1 MRLRINS
8 ASSGSVFESLIKVE
22 LAGPKQITLRTDK
35 RSTTIPR
42 PAANKKK
49 RLWACLVCLGL
60 LTGCAKRPQA
70 TVTSGMEDPESSW
83 IRVLLFGNLNECTVY
98 SYGGLMVEDR
108 AMGATA
114 WFPESDQDLTIALH
128 EGRFRIGDHLF
139 NGDLLIRTQT
149 PFVFS
154 INGSVFRGHIRLL
167 RDEEGTSFSAINQV
181 PLESYLCGVIPSEM
195 QSYWEPEALKV
206 QAIAARTYCL
216 YIKNRFGQNR
226 PWDLKRTQA
235 HQVYRGLAAET
246 TTTNEAVF
254 QTEGLVLIC
263 PDADGKQTL
272 FPAYYSSSCGGHTE
286 NSRFVFGDQVPALE
300 GVSCPYCRKTTR
312 SEYYYWSGLFYSKEE
327 INRRLMERYPS
338 LAALETIDRI
348 EPAQQSEGERITLIR
363 LIGKN
368 GNIGFLRGED
378 FRLAL
383 DPSGRKI
390 KSAIFSLRTSS
401 KGYEFVNGRGFG
413 HGVGLCQSGAQG
425 MARLGKTCEE
435 ILEYYYPGSRL
446 VRITKT
452 P

>member
-1 MRLRINS
+1 M
-8 ASSGSVFESLIKVE
+8 
-22 LAGPKQITLRTDK
+22 
-35 RSTTIPR
+35 TIRR
-42 PAANKKK
+42 PAAERNR
-49 RLWACLVCLGL
+49 RLWACVICMVL
-60 LTGCAKRPQA
+60 LAGCAKRPQA

-98 SYGGLMVEDR
+98 GYGGLTVEDH

-114 WFPESDQDLTIALH
+114 RFPESDQDLSIVLR
-128 EGRFRIGDHLF
+128 EGRLQIGDHLF
-139 NGDLLIRTQT
+139 NGDVLIRTQT

-154 INGSVFRGHIRLL
+154 INGMAFRGHVRLL
-167 RDEEGTSFSAINQV
+167 RNEDGTAFSAINHV

-195 QSYWEPEALKV
+195 QSYWEPEALKA
-206 QAIAARTYCL
+206 QAIASRTYCL
-216 YIKNRFGQNR
+216 YIKNRFGGGR
-226 PWDLKRTQA
+226 LWDLKRTQA
-235 HQVYRGLAAET
+235 HQVYRGLSAET

-254 QTEGLVLIC
+254 QTEGQVLVC
-263 PDADGKQTL
+263 RDGEGKQTL

-286 NSRFVFGDQVPALE
+286 NSRFVFGDEVGALE
-300 GVSCPYCRKTTR
+300 GAACPYCRKTTR
-312 SEYYYWSGLFYSKEE
+312 SDFYYWSGLFYSRDEVT
-327 INRRLMERYPS
+327 RRLMERYPS
-338 LAALETIDRI
+338 LATLESIERI
-348 EPAQQSEGERITLIR
+348 ETARQSEYGRITLIR

-390 KSAIFSLRTSS
+390 KSAIFTLRTSP

-435 ILEYYYPGSRL
+435 IVGHYYPGSRL
-446 VRITKT
+446 VRISET